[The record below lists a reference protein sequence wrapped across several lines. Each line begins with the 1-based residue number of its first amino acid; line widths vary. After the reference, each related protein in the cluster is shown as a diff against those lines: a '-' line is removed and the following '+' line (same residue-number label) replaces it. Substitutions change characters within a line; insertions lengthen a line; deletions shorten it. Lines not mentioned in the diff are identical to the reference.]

1 MADTIY
7 QLLEYSLQEIGG
19 IGRASS
25 RAIRLL
31 EIAEIFLGRGDPT
44 RCLETLAKALQNI
57 DLLKQPLE
65 KAKLLAWTARLSC
78 QAGDGAGA
86 RAQFL
91 RAALLARA
99 METASQKEEALYRLA
114 CEYAGA
120 GLEEETERALEELY
134 GLMSQ
139 GEGGIEAVQ
148 GLIDIAEIYADI
160 SRGPKAAE
168 LLAEASDR
176 APAVRDSWFR
186 IDLLSEI
193 AAIYAGAG
201 FPERASPALEQALS
215 ALEQIGEASRLSFL
229 LKIADVYKDLGSELK
244 TRDVLQKALEVV
256 DHEELAYSKSRGLV
270 EVARRYWQMGDQSAS
285 ISLVLRAGKIAEGIE
300 DIRDKIAS
308 LTEIGLELGTAG
320 QREKALDM
328 ADKALALGRQLEDK
342 RAKVY
347 LLGKLVRLYSDLD
360 SGDRA
365 AAALSEIIRLVQEY
379 RVQTSGL
386 AVIAVDLAEAGKYS
400 LALELAQVLREPEA
414 RSAALTGIAGSLVE
428 ANRELDEQAKRVA
441 MDAGKWARR

>member
-1 MADTIY
+1 
-7 QLLEYSLQEIGG
+7 
-19 IGRASS
+19 
-25 RAIRLL
+25 
-31 EIAEIFLGRGDPT
+31 
-44 RCLETLAKALQNI
+44 
-57 DLLKQPLE
+57 
-65 KAKLLAWTARLSC
+65 
-78 QAGDGAGA
+78 
-86 RAQFL
+86 
-91 RAALLARA
+91 
-99 METASQKEEALYRLA
+99 
-114 CEYAGA
+114 
-120 GLEEETERALEELY
+120 
-134 GLMSQ
+134 
-139 GEGGIEAVQ
+139 
-148 GLIDIAEIYADI
+148 
-160 SRGPKAAE
+160 
-168 LLAEASDR
+168 
-176 APAVRDSWFR
+176 
-186 IDLLSEI
+186 
-193 AAIYAGAG
+193 
-201 FPERASPALEQALS
+201 
-215 ALEQIGEASRLSFL
+215 
-229 LKIADVYKDLGSELK
+229 
-244 TRDVLQKALEVV
+244 
-256 DHEELAYSKSRGLV
+256 
-270 EVARRYWQMGDQSAS
+270 MGDQSAS

-300 DIRDKIAS
+300 DDRDKIAS

-428 ANRELDEQAKRVA
+428 ANGELDEQAKRVV